1 MEKIFVEGRSAMTF
15 LEYSKPFLLEGF
27 SPCKWLSKDQ
37 FFTHDLQHGS
47 RVLSMHFTGGSK
59 VVKNSGWVESR

>member
-37 FFTHDLQHGS
+37 FFTHDLRHGS

-59 VVKNSGWVESR
+59 VVKNSGCVESR